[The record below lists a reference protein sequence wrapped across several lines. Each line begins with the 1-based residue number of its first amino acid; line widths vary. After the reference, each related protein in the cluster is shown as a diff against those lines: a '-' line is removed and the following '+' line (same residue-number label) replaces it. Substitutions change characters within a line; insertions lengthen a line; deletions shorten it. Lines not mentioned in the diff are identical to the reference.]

1 MKKHKLT
8 RKPSKPRSRKK
19 QVLVALTNLST
30 QEIAQ
35 VTEIASQMGVIALIS
50 VDLMKSV
57 ATPQNIHA
65 QLQLIMLE
73 SALTIITVIL
83 NKVMEQTGL
92 AIVRATVSMIQ
103 DAARSCP

>member
-1 MKKHKLT
+1 
-8 RKPSKPRSRKK
+8 
-19 QVLVALTNLST
+19 
-30 QEIAQ
+30 
-35 VTEIASQMGVIALIS
+35 MGVIALIS

-57 ATPQNIHA
+57 ATPQNIHV
-65 QLQLIMLE
+65 QLHLIMPE